1 MDLISILGIDE
12 VAQKFRT
19 QFNLYIEWFDIR
31 LKFLNMKTN
40 INLNTLT
47 QDEKTSIWVPILVF
61 RKEYHRN
68 FKTFFILIFFSNTE
82 AKDTTLNDEKSFAV
96 AKRMSDFEYSEE
108 SVKNNIFVFEGA
120 ENPFVMSRVYDVNW
134 ICEYD
139 MR

>member
-1 MDLISILGIDE
+1 MGSYSSFQE
-12 VAQKFRT
+12 RV
-19 QFNLYIEWFDIR
+19 
-31 LKFLNMKTN
+31 
-40 INLNTLT
+40 
-47 QDEKTSIWVPILVF
+47 LV
-61 RKEYHRN
+61 EQ
-68 FKTFFILIFFSNTE
+68 FKTFLCLIFSSNTE

>member
-1 MDLISILGIDE
+1 M
-12 VAQKFRT
+12 
-19 QFNLYIEWFDIR
+19 
-31 LKFLNMKTN
+31 
-40 INLNTLT
+40 
-47 QDEKTSIWVPILVF
+47 
-61 RKEYHRN
+61 
-68 FKTFFILIFFSNTE
+68 
-82 AKDTTLNDEKSFAV
+82 NDEKSFAV